1 MSSTTGKVENNTGL
15 TLTFSSGGVSH
26 GNNPDFYQTSLAAG
40 DTAAI
45 FIAHS
50 DGAGVEG
57 TVNASGPAGSG
68 VSFQLLYDNPV
79 VGGNSGS
86 VQNATSGYKG
96 SCSVGGGDNNTNTYT
111 LSVA

>member
-57 TVNASGPAGSG
+57 TVNASGRPDPA
-68 VSFQLLYDNPV
+68 FRF
-79 VGGNSGS
+79 NSCMTIPWWEGIQEAYRTRRRGIKDRAAL
-86 VQNATSGYKG
+86 VEAT
-96 SCSVGGGDNNTNTYT
+96 TTPILT
-111 LSVA
+111 R